1 MKHYGKRI
9 HAFNCPKLQR
19 TILTLVSIM
28 FVCMYLCIV
37 YTLTIVYHLFLNQCS

>member
-28 FVCMYLCIV
+28 FVCLYVCDYDCLSF
-37 YTLTIVYHLFLNQCS
+37 FLIQCS

>member
-1 MKHYGKRI
+1 MKHYGKRV

-19 TILTLVSIM
+19 ILTLVACVDH
-28 FVCMYLCIV
+28 VCLYVCIV

>member
-9 HAFNCPKLQR
+9 HALNCPKLQG

-28 FVCMYLCIV
+28 FVCMYVYVVNTLMIV
-37 YTLTIVYHLFLNQCS
+37 YLFFLIQCS